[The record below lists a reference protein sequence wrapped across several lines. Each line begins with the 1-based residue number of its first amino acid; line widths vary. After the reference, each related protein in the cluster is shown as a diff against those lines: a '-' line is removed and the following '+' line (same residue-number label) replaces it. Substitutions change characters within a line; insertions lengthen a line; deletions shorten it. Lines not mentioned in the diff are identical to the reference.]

1 MEVTLAGM
9 VIVVRLL
16 QLLNAL
22 SPMEVN
28 CEPDSNVTVVRLV
41 QFENASFPMEV
52 TSGPIITVVI
62 SLLLFVNEPELNSP

>member
-52 TSGPIITVVI
+52 TLAGMVIEVIGTV
-62 SLLLFVNEPELNSP
+62 L